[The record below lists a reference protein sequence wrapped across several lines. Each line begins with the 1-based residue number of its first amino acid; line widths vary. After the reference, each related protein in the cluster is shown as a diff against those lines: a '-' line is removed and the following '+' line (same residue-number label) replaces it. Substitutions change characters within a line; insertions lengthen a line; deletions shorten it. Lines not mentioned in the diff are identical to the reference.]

1 MKGDSNMIEVK
12 VYDLT
17 THRDEYVVLD
27 VEIDE
32 SMSDAE
38 VDKIVKPHITQYFQ
52 HNNYKILTY
61 SEIL

>member
-1 MKGDSNMIEVK
+1 MIEVK
-12 VYDLT
+12 VHDLT

-27 VEIDE
+27 VDVNE

-38 VDKIVKPHITQYFQ
+38 VDGIIKPHITQYFK